1 MKIAF
6 TPKFLR
12 LLKRLPRDLQED
24 VITKIKLLS
33 DTNNHHSLK
42 VHKLKGRLKGFY
54 SFSVDYKNR
63 VIFEYISDDE
73 IVLLAVG
80 DHDMY
85 RL

>member
-24 VITKIKLLS
+24 VITKIKLLN

-63 VIFEYISDDE
+63 VIFEHISDDE

>member
-24 VITKIKLLS
+24 VITKIKLLN

>member
-1 MKIAF
+1 MKISF

-24 VITKIKLLS
+24 VITKIKLLN

-54 SFSVDYKNR
+54 SFSVDCKNR
-63 VIFEYISDDE
+63 VIFEHISDDE